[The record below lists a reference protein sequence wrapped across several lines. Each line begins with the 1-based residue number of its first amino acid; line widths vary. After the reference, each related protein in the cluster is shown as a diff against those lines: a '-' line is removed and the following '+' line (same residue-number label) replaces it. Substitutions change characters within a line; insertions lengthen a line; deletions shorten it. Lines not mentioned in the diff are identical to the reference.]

1 WKQCSQSSRIVADG
15 GALQGVGQ
23 IGVTECAGGQ
33 RLENE
38 VDAML
43 FGQMPAESSDVSNLN
58 HILERQPSR
67 QRETGRKDS
76 RNAVRV
82 TILGC
87 DARAVARDSAVSAR
101 SLRHRVKARKVAQR
115 DVVIRRAPTVSVNA
129 QCIWR
134 QGQNTVLIVAL
145 HAVVEDARAAAKHR
159 LAVAENVPRD
169 IKAWGELHPGST
181 TINTIGYLA
190 PAREQD
196 SVRPTQVWLA
206 VSAQAVRPLAADVG

>member
-1 WKQCSQSSRIVADG
+1 
-15 GALQGVGQ
+15 
-23 IGVTECAGGQ
+23 
-33 RLENE
+33 
-38 VDAML
+38 
-43 FGQMPAESSDVSNLN
+43 
-58 HILERQPSR
+58 
-67 QRETGRKDS
+67 
-76 RNAVRV
+76 
-82 TILGC
+82 
-87 DARAVARDSAVSAR
+87 SAR

-169 IKAWGELHPGST
+169 IQARGELHAGSS

-190 PAREQD
+190 PARERD
-196 SVRPTQVWLA
+196 STQPGQVCLA
-206 VSAQAVRPLAADVG
+206 DSAQESRRLARDVVC